1 MNENSFPSMGSNP
14 IPENLSTFANTE
26 ANMNQASELL
36 GAVDIVEA
44 FTVLRH
50 EIKLQV
56 RGGRELQQS
65 LQDSFQRL
73 EQKLTA
79 TPVGAAPPVGA
90 ALPVGAAQSSE
101 SRKMAEAIAD
111 IEESL
116 QRAIESIVP
125 KIVVAR
131 EEDHVLQRCDA
142 ILSKAPWIAKVFA
155 RRWIAQLRSVVV
167 ESMEAS
173 NPAAPVQD
181 ASHKGLELLLA
192 RVHRLMKQFEIERV
206 NVLHQAFDAETMNAV
221 DMIYAPSVPSA
232 HVAQQLRPLYL
243 WRNATLR
250 CAEVR
255 IAT

>member
-1 MNENSFPSMGSNP
+1 MNESSIPSMGSNP
-14 IPENLSTFANTE
+14 IPDSMSTFSNTE
-26 ANMNQASELL
+26 ANINQVSELL

-44 FTVLRH
+44 FTSLRH

-65 LQDSFQRL
+65 FQESLQRL

-79 TPVGAAPPVGA
+79 PPITATP
-90 ALPVGAAQSSE
+90 SSE

-125 KIVVAR
+125 KTVVAR
-131 EEDHVLQRCDA
+131 EESNIFQQCDSV
-142 ILSKAPWIAKVFA
+142 LSKAPWVARVFA
-155 RRWIAQLRSVVV
+155 GRWIAKIRSTLVD
-167 ESMEAS
+167 SMEAS
-173 NPAAPVQD
+173 KPVAAVQD
-181 ASHKGLELLLA
+181 ASYKGLELLLA

-221 DMIYAPSVPSA
+221 DMIHAPTVLSA

-243 WRNATLR
+243 WRNSTLR

>member
-79 TPVGAAPPVGA
+79 TPVGAA
-90 ALPVGAAQSSE
+90 LPVGAAQSSE

-142 ILSKAPWIAKVFA
+142 ILSKAPWIAKAFA
-155 RRWIAQLRSVVV
+155 RRWIAQLRSVLV

-173 NPAAPVQD
+173 KPAAPVQD

>member
-1 MNENSFPSMGSNP
+1 MNESTSPSMGANP
-14 IPENLSTFANTE
+14 IPDSMSTYANTD
-26 ANMNQASELL
+26 ANMNQTSELL

-44 FTVLRH
+44 FTTLRH

-65 LQDSFQRL
+65 LQESMQRL
-73 EQKLTA
+73 EQKLT
-79 TPVGAAPPVGA
+79 TPPAGSTPN
-90 ALPVGAAQSSE
+90 SE
-101 SRKMAEAIAD
+101 NRKMAEAIAD

-125 KIVVAR
+125 KTAVAR
-131 EEDHVLQRCDA
+131 SEDNVLRQCDA
-142 ILSKAPWIAKVFA
+142 MLSRAPWIARVFTG
-155 RRWIAQLRSVVV
+155 RWIAQLRSALMD
-167 ESMEAS
+167 SIEAS
-173 NPAAPVQD
+173 KPVAAAQD
-181 ASHKGLELLLA
+181 ASHRGLELLLA

-221 DMIYAPSVPSA
+221 DMIDAPSVPSA

-243 WRNATLR
+243 WRNSTLR

>member
-1 MNENSFPSMGSNP
+1 MNENSSPSMGTNP
-14 IPENLSTFANTE
+14 IADTLSTFANTD

-44 FTVLRH
+44 FTALRH

-65 LQDSFQRL
+65 LQESLQRL

-79 TPVGAAPPVGA
+79 PIGTTP
-90 ALPVGAAQSSE
+90 SSE
-101 SRKMAEAIAD
+101 RRKMAEAIAD

-125 KIVVAR
+125 KTVVAR
-131 EEDHVLQRCDA
+131 EEDNVFQQCDA
-142 ILSKAPWIAKVFA
+142 ILSQAPWIARAFA
-155 RRWIAQLRSVVV
+155 GRWMAKLRSTLVDSMA
-167 ESMEAS
+167 ESK
-173 NPAAPVQD
+173 PAAAVQD
-181 ASHKGLELLLA
+181 ASYKGLELLLA

-221 DMIYAPSVPSA
+221 DMIHAPSVPSA

>member
-1 MNENSFPSMGSNP
+1 MNESSSFSMGSNP
-14 IPENLSTFANTE
+14 IPDTPIPDTPIPEVMSTFTNTDT
-26 ANMNQASELL
+26 NKNQTSELL

-44 FTVLRH
+44 FTALRH

-65 LQDSFQRL
+65 FQESLLRL

-79 TPVGAAPPVGA
+79 PPINATP
-90 ALPVGAAQSSE
+90 SSE

-125 KIVVAR
+125 KAVVVR
-131 EEDHVLQRCDA
+131 EENNVLNQCDA
-142 ILSKAPWIAKVFA
+142 VLSKAPWIARAFA
-155 RRWIAQLRSVVV
+155 GRWIAQLRSTLVD
-167 ESMEAS
+167 SMEAS
-173 NPAAPVQD
+173 KPAAAVQD
-181 ASHKGLELLLA
+181 ASYKGLELLLA

-221 DMIYAPSVPSA
+221 DMIHAPSVPSA

-243 WRNATLR
+243 WRNVTLR

>member
-1 MNENSFPSMGSNP
+1 MNENTSTSMGSNP
-14 IPENLSTFANTE
+14 IADTLSTFASSD

-44 FTVLRH
+44 FTTLRH

-56 RGGRELQQS
+56 RGGRELQQT
-65 LQDSFQRL
+65 LQESFQRL
-73 EQKLTA
+73 EQKLA
-79 TPVGAAPPVGA
+79 TPIGTTP
-90 ALPVGAAQSSE
+90 SSE
-101 SRKMAEAIAD
+101 SWKMAEAIAD

-125 KIVVAR
+125 KTVVAS
-131 EEDHVLQRCDA
+131 EEDDVLQQCDA
-142 ILSKAPWIAKVFA
+142 ILSKAPWIARVFA
-155 RRWIAQLRSVVV
+155 GGWIAQFRSALVD
-167 ESMEAS
+167 SRAAS
-173 NPAAPVQD
+173 KPAAAVQD

-221 DMIYAPSVPSA
+221 DRIHAPSVPSA

-243 WRNATLR
+243 WRNITLR

>member
-1 MNENSFPSMGSNP
+1 MNESTSPSMGTNP
-14 IPENLSTFANTE
+14 IPDAMSTFANSD
-26 ANMNQASELL
+26 ANTNRTSELL

-44 FTVLRH
+44 FTTLRH

-65 LQDSFQRL
+65 LQESLQRL

-79 TPVGAAPPVGA
+79 PPVGTT
-90 ALPVGAAQSSE
+90 PTSE
-101 SRKMAEAIAD
+101 NRKMAEAIAD
-111 IEESL
+111 IEENL

-125 KIVVAR
+125 KTTVAR
-131 EEDHVLQRCDA
+131 SEENVLLQCDA
-142 ILSKAPWIAKVFA
+142 MLSKAPWIARVFA
-155 RRWIAQLRSVVV
+155 GRWIAQVRSALID
-167 ESMEAS
+167 SIEALK
-173 NPAAPVQD
+173 PVAAVQD
-181 ASHKGLELLLA
+181 ASHRGLGLLLA

-221 DMIYAPSVPSA
+221 DMIHAPSVPSA

-243 WRNATLR
+243 WRNGTLR